1 MTIISAVQGGPG
13 DAYSKLVEGL
23 RKEFGCADVAA
34 LAERIFEAEKVDFH
48 WQARVRERYL
58 GQHLQLDCCD
68 DGAGQDISR
77 IAIMSFLAGR
87 WHSGICLVDGDGC
100 AVEMLWIRS
109 FDRFE
114 DAEELFA
121 RAR

>member
-1 MTIISAVQGGPG
+1 MTIISAVPGGSG

-23 RKEFGCADVAA
+23 RKQFGCADVGA

-58 GQHLQLDCCD
+58 GQHLSLDFGD
-68 DGAGQDISR
+68 EDAGEDISR
-77 IAIMSFLAGR
+77 IAILTFLAGR
-87 WHSGICLVDGDGC
+87 WHAGICLVDGDGC
-100 AVEMLWIRS
+100 AVELLWIRS
-109 FDRFE
+109 FDRRE
-114 DAEELFA
+114 EAAEMFA